1 MNKFLALVLCLVMA
15 AVVGLQYYQ
24 LRSNEQFQRDV
35 AQELALIKAE
45 LELQREEN
53 TRINRELQDLR
64 QSDID
69 VLVEDA
75 GQALV
80 SGWNSMLEA
89 LETELRKA
97 EKSLRERSG
106 KPPAE
111 PESNPSEGADGNG

>member
-1 MNKFLALVLCLVMA
+1 MNKLLALLLCLVMA

-24 LRSNEQFQRDV
+24 LRGNEQFQRDV

-80 SGWNSMLEA
+80 NGWSSMLEA

-97 EKSLRERSG
+97 EKSLRERSS
-106 KPPAE
+106 KAPAE
-111 PESNPSEGADGNG
+111 PEPNPPEGADGNG

>member
-1 MNKFLALVLCLVMA
+1 MNKLLALLLCLVMA

-75 GQALV
+75 GEALV
-80 SGWNSMLEA
+80 SGWTTMLEA
-89 LETELRKA
+89 LESELRKA
-97 EKSLRERSG
+97 EKSLRERSN
-106 KPPAE
+106 KAPAE
-111 PESNPSEGADGNG
+111 PEPSPSEGADGNG